1 MRLPRNIRDS
11 QTLRRW
17 RSFIRPGVAVLGY
30 HRVHAGAADPLGLSV
45 APARF
50 AEHLQV
56 IVRMLRPVRLRDA
69 AESLRTGRVP
79 RRAVVVTFDDGYA
92 DNLHAAL
99 PLLEQYGVPA
109 TMFVTSGNRGG
120 EFWWDRLARLRLRE
134 PGPGHDALSARLQ
147 HLDEAARDA
156 LLRELERQAPL
167 SAPLH
172 RTLTAAELQQL
183 AASSLIEIGAH
194 TVTHAPLSSLAADRQ
209 RDELERSRAELEA
222 LLDRPVTSFAYPHGA
237 LTPTTTA
244 LVGAAGYENACCS
257 KQDVATPRAPAL
269 ALPRLWVGD
278 WDGARFEHWLRGWLH
293 VR

>member
-1 MRLPRNIRDS
+1 
-11 QTLRRW
+11 
-17 RSFIRPGVAVLGY
+17 
-30 HRVHAGAADPLGLSV
+30 LSV

-56 IVRMLRPVRLRDA
+56 IVRMLRPVRLRA
-69 AESLRTGRVP
+69 AAASLRTGRVP

-99 PLLEQYGVPA
+99 PLLEEFGVPA

-120 EFWWDRLARLRLRE
+120 EFWWDRLARLQLPE
-134 PGPGHDALSARLQ
+134 PGPDHDALSVHLQ
-147 HLDEAARDA
+147 QLDGPARDA
-156 LLRELERQAPL
+156 QLHELEQQAPP
-167 SAPLH
+167 SATLH
-172 RTLTAAELQQL
+172 RTLTAAELRQL

-194 TVTHAPLSSLAADRQ
+194 TVTHAPLSSLAIDRQ
-209 RDELERSRAELEA
+209 RDELERGRTELEA

-237 LTPTTTA
+237 LTATTTA
-244 LVGAAGYENACCS
+244 LVAAAGYENAVCS

-293 VR
+293 VA